1 MIFLD
6 TSFLYPL
13 FNVQDDDHLRVREVF
28 EGFRG
33 RRLNEL
39 LVTTPQVVFETI
51 TLIRLG
57 QRQGRPDA
65 EARHRQAV
73 YAGERLLSGKLAQV
87 HRTSED
93 EERAAF
99 AYFRKHQDHEYS
111 MVDCLSFVI
120 MEALGIH
127 DALAVDADFTHRF
140 VARPGPRPR

>member
-13 FNVQDDDHLRVREVF
+13 FNIEDDDHARVREVF

-33 RRLNEL
+33 RRLSEL
-39 LVTTPQVVFETI
+39 LVTTPHVIFETI

-57 QRQGRPDA
+57 QRQGRPDPG
-65 EARHRQAV
+65 ARHRQAV
-73 YAGERLLSGKLAQV
+73 YAGERLLSGKLARI
-87 HRTSED
+87 HRPSED
-93 EERAAF
+93 EERTAF